1 MTATTVSPASRAP
14 AAPSP
19 VSAYPVKSDNVPPF
33 DGAGMTTV
41 QIMNI
46 LHSLDSG
53 AVAGAG
59 AAYTNLGH
67 ELGTMAA
74 KLTQHAQTLAQN
86 WTGSAARAAMTSFQQ
101 LHDQTSALASQA
113 AQTGSALT
121 WLGTQV
127 LPKFQQL
134 GGLDAGLSGSGAA
147 AAQAQAQ
154 RCISALSN
162 YLVTANG
169 YLPDQIG
176 GVASSTA
183 AARNSAAKNSAASSS
198 GGSSTAGP
206 GASGLSAGVAG
217 GLGAAGVANS
227 RQAAGGDS
235 AASGPGDSGA
245 VPGSSGTG
253 SAPGTGG
260 AGSAAGTG
268 AADGTGLSG
277 SGAGGNVAG
286 PGGTASP
293 ASPAPAVSRLQSAT
307 PVPDSTPGAAAAPVS
322 AAPSAPSAAAG
333 AGDLGAATFSP
344 VPVLPGLSGAGG
356 GGGGGRSN
364 RAAASDAGGPAA
376 GIQPGVPGTPAPGVS
391 APGVPGLDGGLT
403 GGATPLPEAPALN
416 QSGTGAVPA
425 VEGAGPSVLTVVTAD
440 GPVAPGSGDSPGH
453 DGLGAMPMAGGAPG
467 LSEKE
472 RARRVWA
479 PEDENIWGLPAD
491 CVPPVIGPGRPA
503 P

>member
-1 MTATTVSPASRAP
+1 MTVTTVSPANRAP

-19 VSAYPVKSDNVPPF
+19 GSAYPVKSNNVPPF
-33 DGAGMTTV
+33 DGAGMTTA

-53 AVAGAG
+53 AVAEAG

-67 ELGTMAA
+67 ELGTMAV
-74 KLTQHAQTLAQN
+74 KLTQQAQTLAQN

-134 GGLDAGLSGSGAA
+134 GGLDTGLSGSAA
-147 AAQAQAQ
+147 TAAQAQAQ
-154 RCISALSN
+154 RYISALSN

-183 AARNSAAKNSAASSS
+183 GGDPLAKNSAAKNSAASSS
-198 GGSSTAGP
+198 GGSSGTAAP
-206 GASGLSAGVAG
+206 GASGLSVGVAG
-217 GLGAAGVANS
+217 GPGAAGVANS
-227 RQAAGGDS
+227 RQAAGADG
-235 AASGPGDSGA
+235 AASGPGDSDA
-245 VPGSSGTG
+245 VPG
-253 SAPGTGG
+253 AD
-260 AGSAAGTG
+260 GSAAGTG
-268 AADGTGLSG
+268 NAGGTSLSG
-277 SGAGGNVAG
+277 SAAGGNVPGATPAG
-286 PGGTASP
+286 ATP
-293 ASPAPAVSRLQSAT
+293 AGSATPAPAVSRLQSAT
-307 PVPDSTPGAAAAPVS
+307 PVPDSTPGAAAAP
-322 AAPSAPSAAAG
+322 APTAPSAAAG
-333 AGDLGAATFSP
+333 TGDLGAGAVSPFSP
-344 VPVLPGLSGAGG
+344 LPVLPGLSGASGNGGG
-356 GGGGGRSN
+356 GGGGGRGN
-364 RAAASDAGGPAA
+364 RAAASEAGDPAA
-376 GIQPGVPGTPAPGVS
+376 GIQPGVPGAPVPE
-391 APGVPGLDGGLT
+391 APGLDGGL
-403 GGATPLPEAPALN
+403 A
-416 QSGTGAVPA
+416 
-425 VEGAGPSVLTVVTAD
+425 EGAAPSVVTAVTAD

-453 DGLGAMPMAGGAPG
+453 GGLGAMPMAGGAPG

-479 PEDENIWGLPAD
+479 SEDENIWGLPAD